1 MDIDGYIPTNFDQ
14 DKMNAFKFLYLYRRK
29 QEIFH
34 ELLRQVDLTDPEDF
48 VKKRPIIKSYEYLQQ
63 ECGMTDEDLSLAL
76 SIGLWVDEYDQ
87 MINMDHEERQEFIN
101 KLEEDIE
108 IPEELY
114 DELRELHSGIDEII
128 ARKQKEQ
135 TIFNEILHENF
146 NNKEEWPNGFSPYS

>member
-48 VKKRPIIKSYEYLQQ
+48 LKKRPIIKSYEYLQQ

-128 ARKQKEQ
+128 ARKQKDQ
-135 TIFNEILHENF
+135 TIFNEILHENY
-146 NNKEEWPNGFSPYS
+146 NNQEEWPNGFSPYS

>member
-48 VKKRPIIKSYEYLQQ
+48 LKKRPIIKSYEYLQQ

-135 TIFNEILHENF
+135 TIFNEILHENY
-146 NNKEEWPNGFSPYS
+146 NNQEEWPNGFSPYS